1 MPDLFINRLRNCR
14 VSFFPLGS
22 EEKLL
27 QSADLAM
34 LLTNSTAN
42 GGIGGQ
48 VDGVDP
54 IRNPGIFR
62 CAWSAKNFKGA
73 FVHEIGHLFG
83 ARDKFYYH
91 ITQTEIRNYY
101 KNCIYTFS
109 FVLNHSDS
117 VMIVVFSP
125 GMTGMQI

>member
-1 MPDLFINRLRNCR
+1 MTWNMSSNGYATIIQKA
-14 VSFFPLGS
+14 GS

-27 QSADLAM
+27 QSADLAV
-34 LLTNSTAN
+34 LLTNSTAD

-54 IRNPGIFR
+54 IRNPGKFR
-62 CAWSAKNFKGA
+62 CAWMSKNYKGA

-91 ITQTEIRNYY
+91 MMNFVNDITHKY
-101 KNCIYTFS
+101 F
-109 FVLNHSDS
+109 L
-117 VMIVVFSP
+117 
-125 GMTGMQI
+125 

>member
-1 MPDLFINRLRNCR
+1 MEDL
-14 VSFFPLGS
+14 FFPLGS

-54 IRNPGIFR
+54 IRNPGIFW

-91 ITQTEIRNYY
+91 ITQNEIRNDLFASMVLILY
-101 KNCIYTFS
+101 
-109 FVLNHSDS
+109 FVTL
-117 VMIVVFSP
+117 I
-125 GMTGMQI
+125 Q

>member
-101 KNCIYTFS
+101 IAS
-109 FVLNHSDS
+109 ILLVLYSDS

>member
-1 MPDLFINRLRNCR
+1 ME
-14 VSFFPLGS
+14 GT

-27 QSADLAM
+27 QSADLAVF
-34 LLTNSTAN
+34 LTNSTAR

-54 IRNPGIFR
+54 IRNPGKFR
-62 CAWSAKNFKGA
+62 CAWMSKNYKGA

-91 ITQTEIRNYY
+91 MMNFVNDIT
-101 KNCIYTFS
+101 
-109 FVLNHSDS
+109 H
-117 VMIVVFSP
+117 
-125 GMTGMQI
+125 

>member
-1 MPDLFINRLRNCR
+1 MLESFINKLTNYRG
-14 VSFFPLGS
+14 SFFPLGS

-91 ITQTEIRNYY
+91 ITQTEIKNYY
-101 KNCIYTFS
+101 IAS
-109 FVLNHSDS
+109 ILLVLYLTTL
-117 VMIVVFSP
+117 I
-125 GMTGMQI
+125 Q

>member
-1 MPDLFINRLRNCR
+1 
-14 VSFFPLGS
+14 
-22 EEKLL
+22 
-27 QSADLAM
+27 M

-101 KNCIYTFS
+101 IAS
-109 FVLNHSDS
+109 ILLVLYSDS

>member
-1 MPDLFINRLRNCR
+1 MLA
-14 VSFFPLGS
+14 GS

-27 QSADLAM
+27 QSADLAV

-54 IRNPGIFR
+54 IRNPGKFR
-62 CAWSAKNFKGA
+62 CAWLSKNYKGA

-83 ARDKFYYH
+83 AREQFYYH
-91 ITQTEIRNYY
+91 FLKFMNDNKYLCSAKR
-101 KNCIYTFS
+101 
-109 FVLNHSDS
+109 
-117 VMIVVFSP
+117 
-125 GMTGMQI
+125 